1 MMKSGNKV
9 LARSL
14 MSQVR
19 THVSSHYYVKTRQ
32 NGRLGRQTHWN
43 WKLPELGWSI
53 FVVLMCFP
61 LPHVALS
68 MIPLINHD
76 LFDKMYI
83 APALLAHRPAGDSF
97 MENLLFPSFSIPVS
111 FCTA

>member
-1 MMKSGNKV
+1 MFLLTIMLKQDKMEGWDVKPTGIGNYQNSGGP
-9 LARSL
+9 S
-14 MSQVR
+14 
-19 THVSSHYYVKTRQ
+19 
-32 NGRLGRQTHWN
+32 
-43 WKLPELGWSI
+43 
-53 FVVLMCFP
+53 VVLMCFP

-97 MENLLFPSFSIPVS
+97 IENLLFPSFSIPVS